1 MGAEEKFYAQMHY
14 LLKISFEKFFTQNA
28 SNNEVLFFFLIKLS
42 QYAILILFPLL
53 RNHPCLGVEVFM
65 KNQCMNNMI

>member
-28 SNNEVLFFFLIKLS
+28 SNNEVLFFFPDKAFSVCNSYLI
-42 QYAILILFPLL
+42 PLTKKS
-53 RNHPCLGVEVFM
+53 PMLGSRGVYEKPM
-65 KNQCMNNMI
+65 HE